1 MTTVAEGLI
10 DLQHLRPGS
19 LVDVET
25 ASRHYYIEC
34 VDGNKVR
41 ISGHPSYCPEPSP
54 ASIHGSIDREGT
66 LEYGLLG
73 QGKRMVFFLSD
84 NRPVTTS
91 KILKVR
97 VSCPIDP
104 HPSSSIH

>member
-1 MTTVAEGLI
+1 MTTVAEGLV
-10 DLQHLRPGS
+10 DLKNLRPGS
-19 LVDVET
+19 VLDVET
-25 ASRHYYIEC
+25 ASRHYLIEC

-41 ISGHPSYCPEPSP
+41 ISGHPAYCPEPSP

-73 QGKRMVFFLSD
+73 QGKRMVFFLAD

-91 KILKVR
+91 KILKLRLNSPV
-97 VSCPIDP
+97 DP
-104 HPSSSIH
+104 QSSSSIH